1 MNEDLYTTGYGIQEG
16 GKGLY
21 LNLCLATADDSRY
34 FYIIFVGNLLTQI

>member
-21 LNLCLATADDSRY
+21 LNLFINTDLKETN
-34 FYIIFVGNLLTQI
+34 ILI